1 MRQIQLPRFMI
12 HLLLICA
19 FLGNLFPGR
28 VSAQASMSMH
38 AYLTPA
44 NLASVRPQLPND
56 PVAAIQALVETI
68 FGADEFDAQAAV
80 GELMR
85 RAGLPLVSIAG
96 PVIGTPDELVL
107 MDASIYVELLP
118 DLTRSLRRGAFYTPV
133 QLADLLLEIGF
144 TSEALDPQVLV
155 AALGQWGKQPDSI
168 LESIVAGATVRALS
182 GRRLQVLYSGANP
195 DLIQFDLLQVMLVLA
210 HATSREAPL
219 VKPSSWFTPQAVA
232 LIGSIGSQGIALP
245 GWTAQTRGP
254 CDDLAKLT
262 QPATQL
268 GGVGKEVAKE
278 ALVETF
284 KTQLSEG
291 AKENLD
297 FGLKVYEKGSAV
309 LSSLLLMMGATISVT
324 DNKGGQTH
332 FGHGGGGT
340 NHVILKARASFDSA
354 IAKQHVAC
362 YQLAGIDVPQSGPLE
377 GYRVRWNFSQSLG
390 GGYQGKFL
398 TNISADSYKICAS
411 GSCGEVTGTSGT
423 STIEMYPPT
432 ERRPNQGTL
441 MYGYVTATA
450 SLVKDDFPFALSDL
464 LDLRNPAEFAASKTW
479 DLAISAFQ
487 KAGLPSETHTIK
499 VGYHGVDIYV
509 AKGETNLWLLYVTAP
524 VKLDIY
530 TCTGLTGDW
539 IGTGGLGGDTKA
551 FLGEKVEQVF
561 GIPVPENV
569 KYIQENFHFMIN
581 PEVEENIIDIN
592 PEIKMTGIVRISQAQ
607 IAANRAIQLGK
618 TVGRPVGEVEVE
630 INSVPVSLL
639 SFGAGTVYPV
649 YSVPR
654 DPRCPSSGEYY
665 ENYP

>member
-1 MRQIQLPRFMI
+1 
-12 HLLLICA
+12 
-19 FLGNLFPGR
+19 
-28 VSAQASMSMH
+28 
-38 AYLTPA
+38 
-44 NLASVRPQLPND
+44 
-56 PVAAIQALVETI
+56 
-68 FGADEFDAQAAV
+68 
-80 GELMR
+80 
-85 RAGLPLVSIAG
+85 
-96 PVIGTPDELVL
+96 
-107 MDASIYVELLP
+107 
-118 DLTRSLRRGAFYTPV
+118 
-133 QLADLLLEIGF
+133 
-144 TSEALDPQVLV
+144 
-155 AALGQWGKQPDSI
+155 
-168 LESIVAGATVRALS
+168 
-182 GRRLQVLYSGANP
+182 
-195 DLIQFDLLQVMLVLA
+195 
-210 HATSREAPL
+210 
-219 VKPSSWFTPQAVA
+219 
-232 LIGSIGSQGIALP
+232 
-245 GWTAQTRGP
+245 
-254 CDDLAKLT
+254 
-262 QPATQL
+262 
-268 GGVGKEVAKE
+268 
-278 ALVETF
+278 
-284 KTQLSEG
+284 
-291 AKENLD
+291 
-297 FGLKVYEKGSAV
+297 V